1 VAHYNKDDGQYAT
14 GKRTAGGA
22 RSEPDWRRHIFCL
35 KYLSEDMQEEPM
47 IERSRRQVKWLW
59 AVGLVLA
66 LTVRSTGSAD
76 KPVFELGPLKVA
88 PGQAASDFL
97 EVPEKDGQGT
107 FIPVTVLH
115 GLRPGP
121 VLALVA
127 GVHGYEY
134 PPILA
139 LYRLQNS
146 IDPAQV
152 AGTIVL
158 VHVAN
163 VPSFL
168 RRTIYYNPQDW
179 KNLNRVFPGDPQ
191 GTLSQRI
198 AHVLTRDI
206 VDRCDVLV
214 DMHCGDGNED
224 LLPYSY
230 WMISGDE
237 ELDRRTREMALAFG
251 LKHIIM
257 DTTRTKDPADS
268 KYLGNTAILRGK
280 PAITTEAGLSGGSQE
295 EYIALNVQ
303 GVLNVLRH
311 LRMMEGTV
319 EALTDPVWIDR
330 YEVVYSQ
337 TTGLFHPQA
346 RMGTWVQKGQRVGHM
361 TDLLGRK
368 VADIQAPLSG
378 IVLYILSTPPVSQ
391 GEPLLEVGQVKE

>member
-1 VAHYNKDDGQYAT
+1 MTKHCSGCLAALGLFFIL
-14 GKRTAGGA
+14 AG
-22 RSEPDWRRHIFCL
+22 P
-35 KYLSEDMQEEPM
+35 LSPGGEG
-47 IERSRRQVKWLW
+47 R
-59 AVGLVLA
+59 
-66 LTVRSTGSAD
+66 
-76 KPVFELGPLKVA
+76 VFELGPLKVA
-88 PGQAASDFL
+88 PGEAASGTV
-97 EVPEKDGQGT
+97 EVPEKDGQTT

-139 LYRLQNS
+139 LYRLKEL
-146 IDPAQV
+146 IDPRQL
-152 AGTIVL
+152 AGTVLL

-168 RRTIYYNPQDW
+168 KRTIYYTPQDW

-191 GTLSQRI
+191 GSLSQRL
-198 AHVLTRDI
+198 AYVLTREV

-237 ELDRRTREMALAFG
+237 ALDRRTRELALAFG
-251 LKHIIM
+251 LKHIII

-268 KYLGNTAILRGK
+268 KYLGNTAILRNK
-280 PAITTEAGLSGGSQE
+280 PAITTEAGLSGGRE
-295 EYIALNVQ
+295 EEFITLNIQ

-311 LRMMEGTV
+311 LKMMEGPV
-319 EALTDPVWIDR
+319 PALTDPVWIDR
-330 YEVVYSQ
+330 YEVVTSPA
-337 TTGLFHPQA
+337 TGLFYPLTK
-346 RMGTWVQKGQRVGHM
+346 MGHWVQTGERVGFV

-368 VADIQAPLSG
+368 VGDVLAPYSG
-378 IVLYILSTPPVSQ
+378 IVLYIISTPPISQ
-391 GEPLLEVGQVKE
+391 GEPLFEVGRVKE

>member
-1 VAHYNKDDGQYAT
+1 
-14 GKRTAGGA
+14 
-22 RSEPDWRRHIFCL
+22 
-35 KYLSEDMQEEPM
+35 M
-47 IERSRRQVKWLW
+47 IERLKRHSRCLW
-59 AVGLVLA
+59 IAGLVLA
-66 LTVRSTGSAD
+66 LAVRSAGSAD
-76 KPVFELGPLKVA
+76 KPAFELGPLKVA
-88 PGQAASDFL
+88 PGQAASGFL
-97 EVPEKDGQGT
+97 EVPEKDGQAT

-115 GLRPGP
+115 GSRPGP

-139 LYRLQNS
+139 LYRLKDMINPEQLT
-146 IDPAQV
+146 
-152 AGTIVL
+152 GTVVL

-163 VPSFL
+163 IPSFL
-168 RRTIYYNPQDW
+168 RRTIYYTPQDW
-179 KNLNRVFPGDPQ
+179 KNLNRVFPGDSQ

-230 WMISGDE
+230 WMISGGE

-251 LKHIIM
+251 LKHIII

-295 EYIALNVQ
+295 EYIALNIQ

-319 EALTDPVWIDR
+319 QRLTDPVWIDR
-330 YEVVYSQ
+330 YEVVTSQ
-337 TTGLFHPQA
+337 ATGLFHPQA
-346 RMGTWVQKGQRVGHM
+346 RMGSRVQKGQVVGFI

-368 VADIQAPLSG
+368 VEDIRAPFSG
-378 IVLYILSTPPVSQ
+378 LVLYIISTPPISQ